1 MTMQEAKLAAVWR
14 IPVVCQGI
22 TYSRI
27 SALSIRYSSE
37 YEIEYRRYPAER
49 SEAELE
55 DKGGNSITVC
65 KVRDIEAAD
74 TEAFARMITEYNA
87 VKDKST

>member
-14 IPVVCQGI
+14 IPVICQGI

-37 YEIEYRRYPAER
+37 DEIERRGYPAER
-49 SEAELE
+49 PEAELE
-55 DKGGNSITVC
+55 DQSRNSITVC
-65 KVRDIEAAD
+65 KVKDVEAAD
-74 TEAFARMITEYNA
+74 TEAFARIIAEYNL
-87 VKDKST
+87 VKEKST